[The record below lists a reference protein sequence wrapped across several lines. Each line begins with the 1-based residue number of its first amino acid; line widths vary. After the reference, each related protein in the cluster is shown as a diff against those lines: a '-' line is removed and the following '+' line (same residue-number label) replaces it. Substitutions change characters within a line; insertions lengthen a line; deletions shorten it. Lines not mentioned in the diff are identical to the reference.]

1 VFATGGFSNTYRRS
15 SSRSKE
21 NFGDGIGMALRAGAI
36 IGDIELVQF
45 HPTGLLRPE
54 EKFGE
59 LVTEAVR

>member
-1 VFATGGFSNTYRRS
+1 
-15 SSRSKE
+15 
-21 NFGDGIGMALRAGAI
+21 M

-59 LVTEAVR
+59 LVTEAVRGEG